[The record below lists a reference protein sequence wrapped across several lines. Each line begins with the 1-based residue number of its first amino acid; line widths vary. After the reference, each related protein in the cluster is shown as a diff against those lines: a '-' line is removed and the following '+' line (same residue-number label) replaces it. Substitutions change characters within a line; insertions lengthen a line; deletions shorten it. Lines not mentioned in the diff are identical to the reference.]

1 MPGRDG
7 NGPRGNGIPGRG
19 MGPCGGGMRNGRG
32 AGFGGGARASL
43 PNNPPLQDMY
53 PYTKEELEAQKKE
66 LEAQLKWINNQ
77 LDKDE

>member
-1 MPGRDG
+1 
-7 NGPRGNGIPGRG
+7 
-19 MGPCGGGMRNGRG
+19 MRNGRG

-43 PNNPPLQDMY
+43 TNNPPLQDMY

>member
-1 MPGRDG
+1 
-7 NGPRGNGIPGRG
+7 
-19 MGPCGGGMRNGRG
+19 
-32 AGFGGGARASL
+32 
-43 PNNPPLQDMY
+43 MY